1 LVGETV
7 MITMRISGGGAT
19 RQFRIGTG
27 SWQTLSY
34 VGTYN
39 YVGSGMLMG
48 VDYLAAKTN
57 TNLTNSLMWVYSDDL
72 SDAEL
77 TANFDYAG
85 AEIASR
91 GGSLQ
96 GYTGSSS
103 YTTDH
108 VEAFWAFDEDTG
120 STVYDQEGSADATIA
135 GTPDWTTDDL
145 GLYANNLSTGVT
157 SFNGNALSAKDGE
170 DYTMVWVGK
179 LGTST
184 AYQTLWCMGLNT
196 MVYFVGSPTPT
207 FLVYVNGYSNSVS
220 AAGLVGETVM
230 VTMRISGSGATRQF
244 RIGTGSWQTLSYV
257 GTYNYVGSG
266 MLMGKDYNGNY
277 TNTKMTNGLL
287 WVYSDDLSDAELQA
301 NYDYA
306 DSVITARGGTL
317 Q

>member
-1 LVGETV
+1 MVESDPMLFKTAPASASFLCSLILLTAGARAQSLDASLPAKEFIYSGSRLLAVVAQDNSSGS
-7 MITMRISGGGAT
+7 SGGGA
-19 RQFRIGTG
+19 
-27 SWQTLSY
+27 
-34 VGTYN
+34 
-39 YVGSGMLMG
+39 
-48 VDYLAAKTN
+48 
-57 TNLTNSLMWVYSDDL
+57 
-72 SDAEL
+72 
-77 TANFDYAG
+77 
-85 AEIASR
+85 
-91 GGSLQ
+91 
-96 GYTGSSS
+96 

-277 TNTKMTNGLL
+277 TNTNLTNGLL
-287 WVYSDDLSDAELQA
+287 WVYSDDLTDTELQA